1 VQNFI
6 DRGKGI
12 YYSSIIY
19 SFRNIITMQSRKKVN
34 PRIDWA
40 ILEFKAE
47 ALKALA
53 HPTRLAI
60 VELLLDGE
68 QCVCELIRALA
79 MEQAIVSKHLQVL
92 KGAGIVISTKK
103 GLNVHYAIACPCIR
117 DLVREISKTLKAI
130 ARRQHELLVKL

>member
-1 VQNFI
+1 MMK
-6 DRGKGI
+6 R
-12 YYSSIIY
+12 
-19 SFRNIITMQSRKKVN
+19 RKKVHSH
-34 PRIDWA
+34 IDWP

-68 QCVCELIRALA
+68 QCVCELIQALE
-79 MEQAIVSKHLQVL
+79 MEQAIISKHLRVL
-92 KGAGIVISTKK
+92 KNAGIVISTKK
-103 GLNVHYAIACPCIR
+103 GLNVHYAIACPCIG

-130 ARRQHELLVKL
+130 ARRQHDVFVKL